1 MASNRKSKAELE
13 REKVIQNRLQELLTR
28 MLQDEDNKYCVDCDA
43 KGPRWASWNIGIFVC
58 IRCAGIHRNLGV
70 HISKVKSV
78 NLDSWTPHQ
87 TACMQIMGNSKARAV
102 YEANVPEGFRRPQA
116 DSPLDVF
123 IRAKYEKKKYIARE
137 WIPTKAPELP
147 EGWSALI
154 EAEKAKKD
162 IRSIVLPSH
171 TNTNDD
177 IVKRERQSPKE
188 MTKKTNSTVTITTS
202 VAASKSEKLVKTTQ
216 SSATT
221 VSTTAS
227 ATAAKPASIE
237 SNFDLLSLSTVPTK
251 TAIANDLLGLGAGN
265 GDNSSEFDDFVGAQ
279 NPSTTTTPKPDEGSK
294 TNGNQNGGNG
304 NSHTNFFDDF
314 DIVQT
319 GNGSADNGQAD
330 PATQKQTMSK
340 DSIMALFNQKP
351 TGSAAQS
358 ADAISGG
365 RQLPVNQKQF
375 EFPANLNMGNTSV
388 PAGMQL
394 PPNYGGG
401 IGANLGGN
409 AGLLAGFG
417 GSQPPK
423 PQFQQPV
430 GGPGV
435 GGMMNNP
442 FLAMGQP
449 SRSDQN
455 NVFGGFSTTAPA
467 ANKNFL
473 Q

>member
-1 MASNRKSKAELE
+1 MASNRKSKAEVE

-87 TACMQIMGNSKARAV
+87 VACMQIMGNSKARAV

-116 DSPLDVF
+116 DAPLDVF

-137 WIPTKAPELP
+137 WVPIKAPELP
-147 EGWSALI
+147 DGWTALI

-171 TNTNDD
+171 TNTNEE

-188 MTKKTNSTVTITTS
+188 ASKMTNSTT
-202 VAASKSEKLVKTTQ
+202 AASSAVAPASTETKTPQIPTK
-216 SSATT
+216 A
-221 VSTTAS
+221 AS
-227 ATAAKPASIE
+227 AAKPATLE
-237 SNFDLLSLSTVPTK
+237 SNFDLLSLSQQSTQQTVPTK
-251 TAIANDLLGLGAGN
+251 TAIANDLLCLGGGN
-265 GDNSSEFDDFVGAQ
+265 GDNSSEFDDFVGAK
-279 NPSTTTTPKPDEGSK
+279 NTDTTPKTDAK

-304 NSHTNFFDDF
+304 SNTNFFGDF
-314 DIVQT
+314 DIINT
-319 GNGSADNGQAD
+319 GNGSHNGQENA
-330 PATQKQTMSK
+330 QKQTMSK

-351 TGSAAQS
+351 AMSAVPNTG
-358 ADAISGG
+358 
-365 RQLPVNQKQF
+365 QLPVNTQQF
-375 EFPANLNMGNTSV
+375 PGNLNMENTSI

-394 PPNYGGG
+394 PPNFGGG
-401 IGANLGGN
+401 IGANFGGN
-409 AGLLAGFG
+409 SQLLANLG
-417 GSQPPK
+417 QPQP
-423 PQFQQPV
+423 FQQPV
-430 GGPGV
+430 GGPGH

-442 FLAMGQP
+442 FLAMTQP
-449 SRSDQN
+449 TRSDQN
-455 NVFGGFSTTAPA
+455 NVFGGFSTTTPG
-467 ANKNFL
+467 ANHNFL

>member
-87 TACMQIMGNSKARAV
+87 VACMQIMGNSKARAV

-137 WIPTKAPELP
+137 WVPTKAPELP

-202 VAASKSEKLVKTTQ
+202 VASSGSEKLVKTTQ
-216 SSATT
+216 SSGQTVAATK
-221 VSTTAS
+221 TAS

-237 SNFDLLSLSTVPTK
+237 SNFDLLSLSTAPTK
-251 TAIANDLLGLGAGN
+251 TAIANDLLGLGGGN

-279 NPSTTTTPKPDEGSK
+279 KPNSTITTPKPDDGSK

-319 GNGSADNGQAD
+319 GNGSADNGQTDTA
-330 PATQKQTMSK
+330 AQKQTMSK

-351 TGSAAQS
+351 APSAQS
-358 ADAISGG
+358 AVPTG
-365 RQLPVNQKQF
+365 QLPVNQKQF

-394 PPNYGGG
+394 PPNFGGG